1 MHSFEQGLEKD
12 SNNAQLKQALQSA
25 QVQHQKAAM
34 GDMFS
39 PAKLAAIA
47 QKPPISQY
55 LADPEFKK
63 KWDLLQLNPQAML
76 SQLMQTDPRFIEV
89 FGLLSGIDLGKLN
102 AAGYEMQQREKE
114 REEEERKK
122 RDHERKIR
130 EEEDKKREEEERIAK
145 LSPEERKQAQ
155 DMQKSEDL
163 RSQGNKAYMG
173 KKFE

>member
-1 MHSFEQGLEKD
+1 
-12 SNNAQLKQALQSA
+12 
-25 QVQHQKAAM
+25 M

-39 PAKLAAIA
+39 PAKLAAIS

-55 LADPEFKK
+55 LADPDFKK

-102 AAGYEMQQREKE
+102 AAGYEMQQKEKE

-122 RDHERKIR
+122 REK
-130 EEEDKKREEEERIAK
+130 EWKLKEEEEKKKAEQDRIAK
-145 LSPEERKQAQ
+145 LSPEERKVA
-155 DMQKSEDL
+155 EDKEKAETL
-163 RSQGNKAYMG
+163 RTQGNKAYMS
-173 KKFE
+173 KKFEEALELYQQAL